1 MDAHPPAPCPQWGA
15 VLVWWGQDV
24 GHSHSFPAQKGGLCP
39 FPTASILTAP
49 TLQPPPYSPHPIA
62 PCPYSAPGWCPSP
75 MVSTVVPPPPPL
87 QPSGPHQDPLGWME
101 CVGPNWDGT
110 RPRCGD
116 RAARAG
122 GGGGQGGLTPSGG
135 GAALTH
141 AIVHTCTHARG
152 RGTPRA
158 CAGPPP
164 MAMGSGPHG
173 TGGRGAPRGRPP
185 SPPLPP
191 PAAPRCPHCP
201 PAAPMGSH
209 SPSGIWGVRAPRVP
223 QPRGEGSPI
232 SVLPT
237 PQPGAPPAR
246 RARALRPPEELGDGE
261 HRLRHAVRPG
271 RAGGGGEGGCGA
283 AHRAGCGAPHG
294 CQPRGCPQEL
304 PCSSRRCLGSLV
316 LPKQLPVPGAEGG
329 RSGAELLALA
339 RDFIDQYYASI
350 RR

>member
-1 MDAHPPAPCPQWGA
+1 M
-15 VLVWWGQDV
+15 VWWGQDV

-110 RPRCGD
+110 WPHCGD

-122 GGGGQGGLTPSGG
+122 GGGRQGGLTPSGG

-152 RGTPRA
+152 QGTPRA

-191 PAAPRCPHCP
+191 PAAPCCPHCP

-283 AHRAGCGAPHG
+283 AHRAGCGVPHG

-316 LPKQLPVPGAEGG
+316 LPKQLPMPGAEGG